1 LVKDTGSPP
10 FIVDGIVNIESESAA
25 VKAGNGR
32 ESGQAE
38 AVNCAEGHAA
48 GRLRPPARR
57 VR

>member
-32 ESGQAE
+32 ESG
-38 AVNCAEGHAA
+38 
-48 GRLRPPARR
+48 
-57 VR
+57 